1 MLPTPF
7 RNLIA
12 VFSALPGIGPK
23 MAERLVLYLFKQD
36 ARDIKKMITA
46 LEGLRALSRCTQCFN
61 IAEGDLCIFCKDTQR
76 DTTQI
81 CVVEEP
87 LDLIPIERTG
97 VFHGLYHI
105 LGGTL
110 TPNTKTPT
118 ITIAPLLDRIQNNN
132 VTEVILAT
140 NPTTDGDATA
150 LYIKSKLLPLGI
162 RVSRLARGLTTGSDI
177 EYVDDITIRNALQN
191 REDLSQ

>member
-7 RNLIA
+7 RNLIT

-36 ARDIKKMITA
+36 ARDIQKMIAA

-61 IAEGDLCIFCKDTQR
+61 IAEDELCIFCKDSQR
-76 DTTQI
+76 DATQI

-97 VFHGLYHI
+97 IFHGRYHV

-110 TPNTKTPT
+110 TPNTETPT
-118 ITIAPLLDRIQNNN
+118 IAITPLLERVQNSG
-132 VTEVILAT
+132 VTEIILAT

-150 LYIKSKLLPLGI
+150 LYIKSKLLPLGV

-177 EYVDDITIRNALQN
+177 EYVDDLTIRNALQN